1 MRNLQTFTIISAMDT
16 TIKDIA
22 RIVRVS
28 YATVSRAL
36 NDKHGVKPETRKRI
50 LEEAHRLNYRPNA
63 IARGLVKKQTHSIGL
78 VIPDITNPFYPEVAR
93 GVEDAAQEAGY
104 SVFLCNTNWEKD
116 RELRYIELLTSK
128 RVDGLVIAPVS
139 ETTETMQ
146 RVLRS
151 IPVVYVSTTSV
162 ASHES
167 YVTIDNVKGGY
178 LATELLIRTGKTPVA
193 FIGSMEDSHT
203 LQERLEGYKR
213 ALADY
218 HQPMDERYILFGDFK
233 RETGSRFIKKM
244 VLEGVKPRGVF
255 GENDLLAIG
264 ILQGAREMG
273 LSIPE
278 DLAVVGFD
286 DIPLASFPE
295 ISLTTIAQPK
305 YEMGRYAV
313 EILLK
318 RMSMEG
324 MDTFPRQRLILEPN
338 LVRRKSA

>member
-1 MRNLQTFTIISAMDT
+1 MDA

-22 RIVRVS
+22 RIVKVS

-36 NDKHGVKPETRKRI
+36 NNKHGVNPETRRRI
-50 LEEAHRLNYRPNA
+50 LEEARRLNYRPNA
-63 IARGLVKKQTHSIGL
+63 IARGLVKKQTNSIGL

-116 RELRYIELLTSK
+116 REQRYIELLTSK
-128 RVDGLVIAPVS
+128 RVDGLIIAPVS
-139 ETTETMQ
+139 DTTETLQ
-146 RVLRS
+146 KFLRS

-178 LATELLIRTGKTPVA
+178 LATELLICTGKTPVA
-193 FIGSMEDSHT
+193 FIGSTEDSHT
-203 LQERLEGYKR
+203 LRERLEGYKQ
-213 ALADY
+213 ALENY
-218 HQPMDERYILFGDFK
+218 HQPIDERLIRFGDFR
-233 RETGSRFIKKM
+233 RETGSRFIKNM

-264 ILQGAREMG
+264 ILQGAKEIG

-295 ISLTTIAQPK
+295 ISLTTISQPK

-318 RMSMEG
+318 RVGGEG
-324 MDTFPRQRLILEPN
+324 IASFPRQRLILEPT
-338 LVRRKSA
+338 LIRRKSA